1 MGNSKDIEI
10 VGIGGAEFEINH
22 HIREVRF
29 LTRGHSWKEA
39 RFAALYLREEGF
51 LGEENPPWEIH
62 PPDDL
67 FPPQLRD

>member
-10 VGIGGAEFEINH
+10 VGVGEAEFEINY

-39 RFAALYLREEGF
+39 RFAALYLREEEF
-51 LGEENPPWEIH
+51 LGDENPPWEIH